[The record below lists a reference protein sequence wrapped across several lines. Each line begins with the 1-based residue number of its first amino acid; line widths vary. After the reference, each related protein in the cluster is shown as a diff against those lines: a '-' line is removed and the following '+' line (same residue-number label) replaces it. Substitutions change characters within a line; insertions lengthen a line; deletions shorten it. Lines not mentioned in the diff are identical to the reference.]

1 MYLKARAGS
10 GGDGSGNDGGIWSST
25 FRNIH
30 INQFNGSGIILE
42 WGGGDDY
49 SYKLPNQDL
58 LFEHV
63 SVTRVKDNARCLLMQ
78 GQQGQ

>member
-1 MYLKARAGS
+1 LYLKARAGS

-42 WGGGDDY
+42 
-49 SYKLPNQDL
+49 
-58 LFEHV
+58 
-63 SVTRVKDNARCLLMQ
+63 
-78 GQQGQ
+78 